1 MEKGTISINA
11 QNIMP
16 VIKKWLYSD
25 KDIFIRE
32 IVSNACDAIA
42 KYRLLAQNGKAPAG
56 EYRVDVIADKQAG
69 TLQVVDNGIGM
80 TAEEVKKYIAQVAF
94 SGAEE
99 FLKQYKPE
107 EGEKGGI
114 IGHFGLG
121 FYSAFMVSSKVVVD
135 TLSWQE
141 GAEAARWISED
152 GMQYEMERSDRTERG
167 TTITMY
173 LNEEDREFLDLY
185 TLSGVLEKY
194 CAFMPTPIFVR
205 EVKPE
210 AETSAEGAEAAEKA
224 DGDAENAE
232 TAEDKLEREPQ
243 QINDTAP
250 LWLKKPSDC
259 TEEEYRAFYHKVF
272 HDLEEPLF
280 WIHLNA
286 EYPFN
291 LKGILYFPKIR
302 NEFSA
307 SEGQVKLYSNQVFV
321 ADNIKE
327 IIPEFLLLLKG
338 VVDCP
343 DLPLNVSRSFLQ
355 NDGYVKK
362 LSAYITRKV
371 ADRLTT
377 EFNTRREDYQRYWDD
392 IHPFVKYG
400 CIRDEKFYERVK
412 DVILFKTTE
421 GEYLTIKEYGD
432 KAFDGDKKIVF
443 YASDPQRQAQMIK
456 LYTGQGKPVVL
467 LDTMIDNNFISF
479 MEYSGKSEIR
489 FQRVDA
495 SMEGLTEQSE
505 TDEEAL
511 KALEALFRKE
521 LGDEQLAVQME
532 KFKSDEMP
540 AMITVEEQSRRF
552 TEMSKA
558 WGGNYNLPEKRTLV
572 LNSAHPLVGYLK
584 TADAE
589 QELTRMVCLQVADLA
604 EMSRQMLSPDRM
616 VAFLER
622 SNKLLTLLAEQQ
634 RG

>member
-25 KDIFIRE
+25 KDIFVRE
-32 IVSNACDAIA
+32 IVSNACDAIS
-42 KYRLLAQNGKAPAG
+42 KYKLLVQAGKAPDDT
-56 EYRVDVIADKQAG
+56 YRVDVIADRQAG
-69 TLQVVDNGIGM
+69 TLTVSDNGVGM

-107 EGEKGGI
+107 EGDKGGI

-121 FYSAFMVSSKVVVD
+121 FYSAFMVSKKVTVD

-141 GAEAARWISED
+141 GAQAALWTSED
-152 GMQYEMERSDRTERG
+152 GMEYEMSAGTRASRG

-173 LNEEDREFLDLY
+173 LNDEDKEFLDLY
-185 TLSGVLEKY
+185 TLTGVLEKY

-210 AETSAEGAEAAEKA
+210 PAEGEEKK
-224 DGDAENAE
+224 DE
-232 TAEDKLEREPQ
+232 TAEDKLEKEPQ
-243 QINDTAP
+243 QVNDTSP
-250 LWLKKPSDC
+250 LWLKKPSEC

-362 LSAYITRKV
+362 LSGYITRKV

-377 EFNTRREDYQRYWDD
+377 EFNTHREDYQRYWDD

-400 CIRDEKFYERVK
+400 CIRDEKFYDRVK
-412 DVILFKTTE
+412 DVILFKTTD
-421 GEYLTIKEYGD
+421 GEYLTLKEYGD
-432 KAFDGDKKIVF
+432 RAFDGDKKIVF

-456 LYTGQGKPVVL
+456 LYTDSGKPVVL

-479 MEYSGKSEIR
+479 MEYSGKNEVTFR
-489 FQRVDA
+489 RVDA
-495 SMEGLTEQSE
+495 SMEGLTEDGAEKNEE
-505 TDEEAL
+505 TRA
-511 KALEALFRKE
+511 ALEALFRKA
-521 LGDEQLAVQME
+521 LSDEQLSVQME
-532 KFKSDEMP
+532 QFKSSEMP

-552 TEMSKA
+552 TEMSRA
-558 WGGNYNLPEKRTLV
+558 WGGSYNLPEKRTLV
-572 LNSAHPLVGYLK
+572 LNAAHPLIKYLE

-589 QELTRMVCLQVADLA
+589 AELTKDVCEQVADLA
-604 EMSRQMLSPDRM
+604 EMSRQMLSPERM
-616 VAFLER
+616 VAFLAR
-622 SNKLLTLLAEQQ
+622 SNKLLTELAQK
-634 RG
+634 